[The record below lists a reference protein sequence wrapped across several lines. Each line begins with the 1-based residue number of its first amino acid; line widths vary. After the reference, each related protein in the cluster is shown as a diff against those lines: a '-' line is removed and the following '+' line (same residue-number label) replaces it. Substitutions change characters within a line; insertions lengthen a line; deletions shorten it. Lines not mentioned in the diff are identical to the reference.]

1 MVQVRQDD
9 LLRALK
15 SFKGLAKQD
24 LLAGNLTPETEFRKT
39 HAEARRETYAKLI
52 SLVEESGIEEACV
65 FAFKEYIKFTG
76 ENPKK
81 DGDPVNDG
89 HLQALEMFFKVIGVT
104 GDKLNDLKIKNL
116 DINELLSVQVPQ
128 VQNEYCM

>member
-15 SFKGLAKQD
+15 SFKGIAKQD
-24 LLAGNLTPETEFRKT
+24 LLASNQTPEIEYRKT

-65 FAFKEYIKFTG
+65 FAFREYI
-76 ENPKK
+76 NSA
-81 DGDPVNDG
+81 GDSRNKEGDAVRDG
-89 HLQALEMFFKVIGVT
+89 HLQALEMFFKVMGVT
-104 GDKLNDLKIKNL
+104 GEKLRDPKIKNL
-116 DINELLSVQVPQ
+116 DIHELLSTQVPQ
-128 VQNEYCM
+128 VQKEYCM

>member
-1 MVQVRQDD
+1 MVQVRQED

-24 LLAGNLTPETEFRKT
+24 LLAGNQTPEIEYHKT

-65 FAFKEYIKFTG
+65 FAFNEYFNFTSDSRQT
-76 ENPKK
+76 N
-81 DGDPVNDG
+81 GDPVRDG
-89 HLQALEMFFKVIGVT
+89 HLQALEMFFKVMGVT
-104 GDKLNDLKIKNL
+104 GERLNDPKIKNQ
-116 DINELLSVQVPQ
+116 DIHDLISVQLSQ